1 MGKLLSL
8 DYRHWLGTS
17 IRSVPY
23 EAYVPHTLEGWLPS
37 PSSATM
43 AQVAATQRRLAN
55 LSTSVVDTPALR
67 WCLNRAEGIA
77 SSSVE
82 GIATTLRSLSLL
94 ESLQGRRRQETD
106 DKDHLALGNVRMNA
120 QAVALGET
128 TGSEVSVD
136 DILGLHRRLFTD
148 TEQGFDSGRLRDEQ
162 VWVGGTN
169 RSPVGAV
176 FVPPH
181 QDDVPALMDDLARYI
196 SGPAWGAPVA
206 KAAIVHSQFETIHP
220 FTDGNGRTGR
230 GLMHLVLRRDG
241 HLTVPVPIS
250 AAIDAR
256 RNDYYN
262 SLRLYQTFIGDR
274 DDAGRAAAIDA
285 AVAYIAEA
293 VVVACDFAEAASHSI
308 SSWMQRCDAAG
319 FRKGSAAR
327 SILEVMQTMPAATP
341 SFLMKQAEGSDRSI
355 TRGLRH
361 LADAGLIT
369 EGYDQ
374 ESGSRTF
381 EVPEILAVVDNRMA
395 LLDEC
400 WDLNIRG
407 QRGVSQRLLQRIN
420 ADAAKQKSTVG
431 GTRPR
436 CGHIGVR
443 NGKPCKRRAGHS
455 GAHQYVRA

>member
-8 DYRHWLGTS
+8 EFRYWQRTS
-17 IRSVPY
+17 ITSVPY
-23 EAYVPHTLEGWLPS
+23 EAYVPHTLAGWFPS

-43 AQVAATQRRLAN
+43 ARVAVAQRRLAN

-94 ESLQGRRRQETD
+94 ESLRGRRRQDTD
-106 DKDHLALGNVRMNA
+106 DRDHLALGNVRLNA
-120 QAVALGET
+120 QAVALGER
-128 TGSEVSVD
+128 TGSDVSVD
-136 DILGLHRRLFTD
+136 DILGLHRQLFTG
-148 TEQGFDSGRLRDEQ
+148 TEQQFGSGCLRDEQ

-169 RSPVGAV
+169 RSPAGAV
-176 FVPPH
+176 FVPPPH
-181 QDDVPALMDDLARYI
+181 DDVPALMDDLVRCI

-206 KAAIVHSQFETIHP
+206 KAAIVHTQFETIHP

-230 GLMHLVLRRDG
+230 GLLHLVLRRDG

-250 AAIDAR
+250 AAVDAR
-256 RNDYYN
+256 RDDYYH
-262 SLRLYQTFIGDR
+262 SLRPYQTFIGDR
-274 DDAGRAAAIDA
+274 DDADRAAAVA
-285 AVAYIAEA
+285 ATVEYIAEA
-293 VVVACDFAEAASHSI
+293 TVVACDYAEAASHSI

-327 SILEVMQTMPAATP
+327 SILGMMQTMPAATP
-341 SFLMKQAEGSDRSI
+341 SYLMEQAEGSDRSV

-369 EGYDQ
+369 EGYDS
-374 ESGSRTF
+374 ESGSRTL
-381 EVPEILAVVDNRMA
+381 EVPEVLTVVDNRTE

-407 QRGVSQRLLQRIN
+407 QQGVSQRLLQRIN
-420 ADAAKQKSTVG
+420 ADVAKQKSTSG
-431 GTRPR
+431 GARPR

-443 NGKPCKRRAGHS
+443 NGKPCDRRAGHS
-455 GAHQYVRA
+455 GAHHYPS